1 VDEEKLVG
9 ATASVAAPAG
19 DAPALQFL
27 SFNDPIFRLVK
38 KRSVCVI
45 FETVF
50 TNGVGQRHCKI
61 SNQKEPIL
69 MKRTTSVIL
78 AMMLASSGAAFG
90 ADAATLWAQNCASC
104 HGKDGSGNTAMG
116 KKLGVKD
123 YTKTQ
128 SFSDAEA
135 ANVIKNGKGKM
146 KAYGGKLSD
155 ADVKAL
161 VAYVRSLKK

>member
-1 VDEEKLVG
+1 MKL
-9 ATASVAAPAG
+9 
-19 DAPALQFL
+19 
-27 SFNDPIFRLVK
+27 I
-38 KRSVCVI
+38 
-45 FETVF
+45 
-50 TNGVGQRHCKI
+50 
-61 SNQKEPIL
+61 
-69 MKRTTSVIL
+69 TSVI
-78 AMMLASSGAAFG
+78 AVIVCASSGAAFG

-123 YTKTQ
+123 YTKSQ

-146 KAYGGKLSD
+146 KAFKGKLSD

-161 VAYVRSLKK
+161 VAYIRSLKK